1 MNDELRRIFRQ
12 HSQSLLDEL
21 TAQLADG
28 SSYRYW
34 KTDPQVLSQRCRLLA
49 EALIRS
55 THQGT
60 DELGEFVA
68 TVANIRFA
76 EGFELEDLQ
85 RALRILEVA
94 AWRIVVRHSSPESL
108 VENLAALNTAMG
120 HARDELARACQRHAY
135 AARS

>member
-1 MNDELRRIFRQ
+1 MEDELRRIFRR
-12 HSQSLLDEL
+12 HSRSLLDEL
-21 TAQLADG
+21 TAHLADG
-28 SSYRYW
+28 SSYRYG
-34 KTDPQVLSQRCRLLA
+34 KTDPRVLSERCRLLA

-85 RALRILEVA
+85 RALRILEVV
-94 AWRIVVRHSSPESL
+94 AWRIVVRQSSPESL
-108 VENLAALNTAMG
+108 VSNLAALNTAMG

-135 AARS
+135 TTAS